1 MNQTVIENR
10 HKIDTACRLC
20 FYTID
25 KYYKAVNAFNAV
37 KHRIA
42 AEPYIEQEKER
53 QVSAAL
59 ESLKN
64 TVQGY
69 YAEIKSN
76 LDVIRTAATELES
89 LWDIGEDLQNAL
101 SVVKA
106 LGKALPAESRRKI
119 VEPFKGQQQALALLK
134 AAYAASEITDKP
146 YFEGLIIDVAGE
158 LDSLEDKAY
167 RLVVQPEKGMAVAL
181 NFGSALEKFATTMGC
196 ELTEKFRDVVDATDA
211 MNTQIRVAAGLV

>member
-53 QVSAAL
+53 QVNAAL

-76 LDVIRTAATELES
+76 LDVIRTAATEMEN
-89 LWDIGEDLQNAL
+89 LWDIGEELQNAL

-106 LGKALPAESRRKI
+106 LGKALPAESRPKI
-119 VEPFKGQQQALALLK
+119 VELFKGQRQALALLK
-134 AAYAASEITDKP
+134 AAYATEEITDKP
-146 YFEGLIIDVAGE
+146 YFKELIINVTDE

-167 RLVVQPEKGMAVAL
+167 RMVVQSDKDTTVAIK
-181 NFGSALEKFATTMGC
+181 FGSALEKFATTMGC
-196 ELTEKFRDVVDATDA
+196 ELTEKFRDVVDTTDA
-211 MNTQIRVAAGLV
+211 MNAQIRAAAGLA